1 MDGLQS
7 WTWSYD
13 GWVML
18 GGLLCAVAAS
28 LPGNFLVLR
37 RMSLLGD
44 AVSHAVLPGLALA
57 FWITQSRSG
66 LPVFAGAVT
75 TGLITAMLTQ
85 WIRDVGKVDEGA
97 SIGVVFT
104 TLFAAGL
111 LLMSQAAPRVDLDP
125 GCVLYGVLEA
135 SPLDTV
141 PVAGFAIPRVVLML
155 SIVLLINIAFI
166 VLLFKE
172 LLISSFDPGLATTAG
187 CSARWMHYLLMVIVA
202 ITTVASFEATGNILV
217 VAMLIVPP
225 STALLLTDR
234 LSRMI
239 LISAAVAAASAI
251 LGDAAA
257 VTVPRWFGFRSTSTA
272 AMMTV
277 CAGLIFLVTATCAPG
292 TGLVAVWLRRQ
303 RLSLRIL
310 AEDTIALM
318 YRLDERGADGP
329 VQASQLSR
337 KLLSSTLQTWL
348 ALQRQRLRG
357 WVVAELAGYR
367 LTTAGRQAA
376 AALVRSHR
384 LWETYLV
391 HEGVDAGVIHRQAEV
406 LEHFT
411 GRSLRDKLQAEGPPS
426 DRDPHGS
433 LIPTED
439 PDPRSP

>member
-1 MDGLQS
+1 MNGLQS

-135 SPLDTV
+135 SPLDTIT
-141 PVAGFAIPRVVLML
+141 VAGFAIPRVVLML

-239 LISAAVAAASAI
+239 LISRRCRRRISNPW
-251 LGDAAA
+251 G
-257 VTVPRWFGFRSTSTA
+257 RCRSHGTS
-272 AMMTV
+272 
-277 CAGLIFLVTATCAPG
+277 L
-292 TGLVAVWLRRQ
+292 VWLSQHQYGSHDDRMRRPDFSGNRNLRHPAQ
-303 RLSLRIL
+303 DSWPSGCDASDSRCVSLPK
-310 AEDTIALM
+310 T
-318 YRLDERGADGP
+318 
-329 VQASQLSR
+329 
-337 KLLSSTLQTWL
+337 
-348 ALQRQRLRG
+348 
-357 WVVAELAGYR
+357 
-367 LTTAGRQAA
+367 
-376 AALVRSHR
+376 RSH
-384 LWETYLV
+384 
-391 HEGVDAGVIHRQAEV
+391 
-406 LEHFT
+406 
-411 GRSLRDKLQAEGPPS
+411 
-426 DRDPHGS
+426 
-433 LIPTED
+433 
-439 PDPRSP
+439 